1 MASFTAGHF
10 YDISGR
16 MDGISGER
24 HHAMYVADEGN
35 MHVFAS
41 ATDKGILMRVKVHEG
56 DINSVNGPD
65 IEVNSGQT
73 RIIVFPRPERAESVN
88 RFVDRAYGLAG
99 VDGPNAHTLQED
111 VYAMMDKTGM
121 EHESARLRTI
131 IQSYKD

>member
-1 MASFTAGHF
+1 MICACMNRIKSFCLAIAAMTIYNLNGSICMASFTAGHF

-88 RFVDRAYGLAG
+88 RFVDRA
-99 VDGPNAHTLQED
+99 
-111 VYAMMDKTGM
+111 
-121 EHESARLRTI
+121 
-131 IQSYKD
+131 